1 MLKYTIKRILLLIP
15 TLIIVLTIVFLLMKM
30 VPGSPVYAMVQG
42 EEYTPEE
49 IYELETKLGF
59 HDPIWQQYWRYVSG
73 VFRGDWGKS
82 YYNNLPVFQNILS
95 VWEPAI
101 LMTVCAT
108 LITVVIALPVGV
120 ISATKR
126 NSFLD
131 YFVSSTATVSM
142 TIPTVCWGLLLCY
155 FLAYK
160 LNLFP
165 ILGYTYIAKGSFAK
179 SLYCIALPSISL
191 GLHHVASLAR
201 LTRSTML
208 DVLNQDYIR
217 TAKAKGLPPRKIYYK
232 HALKNTLSLVA
243 TNIAVSFA
251 GMLGGSAVTERV
263 FGIHSLGTLAVN
275 SLSNRDYSQEQ
286 AIVLFTALI
295 CLVVNLLLDLFYK
308 LLDPRIRYD

>member
-15 TLIIVLTIVFLLMKM
+15 TLLIVLTIVFCLMKM
-30 VPGSPVYAMVQG
+30 IPGSPVYAMVQG
-42 EEYTPEE
+42 EDYTPEE
-49 IYELETKLGF
+49 IYELETQLGF
-59 HDPIWQQYWRYVSG
+59 HDPIYEQYWRYISG
-73 VFRGDWGKS
+73 VFQGDWGKS
-82 YYNNLPVFQNILS
+82 YYNNRPVFQNIIS

-108 LITVVIALPVGV
+108 LITVFIAIPVGV

-131 YFVSSTATVSM
+131 YFVSTSSMVSM

-165 ILGYTYIAKGSFAK
+165 ILGYTYIAKGGFWT

-217 TAKAKGLPPRKIYYK
+217 TAKAKGLPSRKIYYK

-308 LLDPRIRYD
+308 FLDPRIQYD